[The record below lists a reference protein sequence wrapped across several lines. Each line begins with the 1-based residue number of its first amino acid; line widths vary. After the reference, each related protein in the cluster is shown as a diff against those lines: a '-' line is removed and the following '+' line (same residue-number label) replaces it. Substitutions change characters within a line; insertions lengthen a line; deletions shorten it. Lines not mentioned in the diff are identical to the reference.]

1 MAEFILRCLNILMPT
16 ESDKIIALA
25 ASKEYITKQDVV
37 EMLGSSKNH
46 ATYLLRNLAIKG
58 KLELITHGR

>member
-1 MAEFILRCLNILMPT
+1 MAEFILRGLNILMPT

-25 ASKEYITKQDVV
+25 ASKEYIAKQDVV

-46 ATYLLRNLAIKG
+46 ASS
-58 KLELITHGR
+58 